1 VQGDNR
7 KNDKRGRLSV
17 KELRDIVQEGN
28 AIYANMGNGLSKM
41 SKILAQAESWYAE
54 YQPLLVRCNLIN
66 SKPTPA
72 GSLVQLPELKAA
84 TDAASWD
91 VALDL
96 EEAQGSSRRWPKKLR
111 IGSSVLPSLRGE
123 CGKLGERN

>member
-1 VQGDNR
+1 
-7 KNDKRGRLSV
+7 
-17 KELRDIVQEGN
+17 
-28 AIYANMGNGLSKM
+28 MGNGLSKM
-41 SKILAQAESWYAE
+41 SKLLAQAESLYTE

-96 EEAQGSSRRWPKKLR
+96 EEAQGSSRRWPKKMR
-111 IGSSVLPSLRGE
+111 TGSSVLPSLRGE